1 MSEFKSRIKE
11 LVERIN
17 ASPDMLVKIRDW
29 IDGYNGKT
37 IGFKM
42 PQEAF
47 YITFDETGA
56 SLVEGEPASFDL
68 MLLSEEEILFD
79 GIFNDPTKMRQYLKS
94 GTVIIW
100 GNLHEIQKFAE
111 MVILSLQ

>member
-1 MSEFKSRIKE
+1 MSELRSRIME

-17 ASPDMLVKIRDW
+17 TSPRMLAAIKEW

-42 PQEAF
+42 PVQTL
-47 YITFDETGA
+47 YLTFSDGVR
-56 SLVEGEPASFDL
+56 LVEGEPASFDL
-68 MLLSEEEILFD
+68 MLLADEEALINSV
-79 GIFNDPTKMRQYLKS
+79 FNDPMKMRQYLKE

-100 GNLHEIQKFAE
+100 GNLHELLKFAE
-111 MVILSLQ
+111 ILILSLQ